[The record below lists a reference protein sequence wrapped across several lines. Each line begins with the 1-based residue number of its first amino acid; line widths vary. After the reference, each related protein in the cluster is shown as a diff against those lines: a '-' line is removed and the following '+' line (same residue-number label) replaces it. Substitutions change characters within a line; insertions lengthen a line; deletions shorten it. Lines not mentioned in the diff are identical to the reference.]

1 MDDVRAPFSKD
12 AEQSVVG
19 QMLRNQ
25 KTVGLVVGAMLEP
38 HHFYGAGTRRL
49 FHELVSAFYADEP
62 TDALSIAEGCVKDLT
77 RIWSCEEKEA
87 IARVQALA
95 HKRYDGNAVDH
106 AMLVK
111 RDSDYRALLALS
123 DEIRQGVI
131 AELSEP
137 DELAGLASQ
146 TAMQIATNSLHTH
159 EIVPYADLGR
169 EFIRQQKVLQEA
181 HRKGIELGAYFGL
194 SFLDSFM
201 RGLRPTELMFLAG
214 EPGAGKS
221 AVAWKAVQM
230 FAERQLKKPPEMRI
244 GTLVL
249 SLEMGMEPSN
259 VRLAGAISGVDGGKM
274 REGRTSDDELAKIIS
289 EWSKRKEIPL
299 YFNFTSQ
306 LKVSQARALIVEAIR
321 RHNIGVVVIDHF
333 KYVLSD
339 QRHQNSLEEDEEK
352 ARFLKEAIAKELNVA
367 VICLAHTTKL
377 SSEDG
382 RPKLRDLRGS
392 YMVAAHAD
400 FVGFVYRPYEYAKQ
414 DDIDAG
420 KVKRT
425 DAELIWDKNR
435 HGLEG
440 TARFFFDPSAMQV
453 H

>member
-1 MDDVRAPFSKD
+1 MSIPYSKD
-12 AEQSVVG
+12 AEGSVVA
-19 QMLRNQ
+19 QMLRNP
-25 KTVGLVVGAMLEP
+25 KIVGQVVGALLEP
-38 HHFYGAGTRRL
+38 QHFHVPAYRRL
-49 FHELVSAFYADEP
+49 YHEVVSNYYADEP
-62 TDALSIAEGCVKDLT
+62 TDPLTVGEACAKDLA
-77 RIWSCEEKEA
+77 RMWRVDEA
-87 IARVQALA
+87 EAVANVQVLS
-95 HKRYDGNAVDH
+95 KRQYQGDAVSH
-106 AMLVK
+106 AKIVK
-111 RDSDYRALLALS
+111 RDADYRALLILA
-123 DEIRQGVI
+123 DTIRQGVDSEQEGPDDI
-131 AELSEP
+131 AGM
-137 DELAGLASQ
+137 AAQ

-159 EIVPYADLGR
+159 EIISFADLGR
-169 EFIRQQKVLQEA
+169 EFVRNQRVLMA
-181 HRKGIELGAYFGL
+181 ARKQGVELGAYFGL
-194 SFLDSFM
+194 SFLDSFL

-221 AVAWKAVQM
+221 AVAWKAVQL
-230 FAERQLKKPPEMRI
+230 FAERQMRKAPEHRV

-249 SLEMGMEPSN
+249 SLEMGIEPSN
-259 VRLAGAISGVDGGKM
+259 VRVAGSISGVDGGKM
-274 REGRTSDDELAKIIS
+274 REGRTTDDDLAKIVS
-289 EWSKRKEIPL
+289 EWTKRKDIPL

-321 RHNIGVVVIDHF
+321 RHNVGLIVVDHF

-339 QRHQNSLEEDEEK
+339 QRHQNPLEEDEEK

-382 RPKLRDLRGS
+382 RPRLKDLRGS

-440 TARFFFDPSAMQV
+440 TARFFFDPSTMNV

>member
-1 MDDVRAPFSKD
+1 
-12 AEQSVVG
+12 
-19 QMLRNQ
+19 
-25 KTVGLVVGAMLEP
+25 
-38 HHFYGAGTRRL
+38 
-49 FHELVSAFYADEP
+49 VSF
-62 TDALSIAEGCVKDLT
+62 
-77 RIWSCEEKEA
+77 
-87 IARVQALA
+87 
-95 HKRYDGNAVDH
+95 
-106 AMLVK
+106 
-111 RDSDYRALLALS
+111 
-123 DEIRQGVI
+123 
-131 AELSEP
+131 
-137 DELAGLASQ
+137 
-146 TAMQIATNSLHTH
+146 
-159 EIVPYADLGR
+159 ADLGR
-169 EFIRQQKVLQEA
+169 EFVRNQKMLMEARRQ
-181 HRKGIELGAYFGL
+181 GIELGAYFGL

-201 RGLRPTELMFLAG
+201 RGLRPTELFFLAG

-230 FAERQLKKPPEMRI
+230 FAERQMRKVPEQRV

-249 SLEMGMEPSN
+249 SLEMGIEPSN
-259 VRLAGAISGVDGGKM
+259 VRVAGSISGVDGGAM
-274 REGRTSDDELAKIIS
+274 REGRTTDDDLAKIIS
-289 EWSKRKEIPL
+289 EWTKRKDIPL
-299 YFNFTSQ
+299 FFNFTSQ

-321 RHNIGVVVIDHF
+321 RHNVGLVVIDHF

-339 QRHQNSLEEDEEK
+339 QRHQNALEEDEEK

-382 RPKLRDLRGS
+382 RPRLRDLRGS

-414 DDIDAG
+414 QDIDEG
-420 KVKRT
+420 KVQRT

-440 TARFFFDPSAMQV
+440 AARFYFDPSTMNV

>member
-1 MDDVRAPFSKD
+1 MNVPYSKD

-19 QMLRNQ
+19 QMLRNP
-25 KTVGLVVGAMLEP
+25 KTVGLVVGTLLEP
-38 HHFYGAGTRRL
+38 QHFHLPAMRRI
-49 FHELVSAFYADEP
+49 FHEVVSNYYADEP
-62 TDALSIAEGCVKDLT
+62 TDALTIGEACAKDLA
-77 RIWSCEEKEA
+77 RSWSCDEPTA
-87 IARVQALA
+87 VQHVQALSRR
-95 HKRYDGNAVDH
+95 KYDGSAVDH
-106 AMLVK
+106 AKIVK
-111 RDSDYRALLALS
+111 RDADQRALLILS
-123 DEIRQGVI
+123 DTIKQAVEADDG
-131 AELSEP
+131 P
-137 DELAGLASQ
+137 DEIAGMAAQ

-159 EIVPYADLGR
+159 EIVSFADLGR
-169 EFIRQQKVLQEA
+169 EFVRNQKMLMEARRQ
-181 HRKGIELGAYFGL
+181 GIELGAYFGL

-201 RGLRPTELMFLAG
+201 RGLRPTELFFLAG

-230 FAERQLKKPPEMRI
+230 FAERQMRKVPEQRV

-249 SLEMGMEPSN
+249 SLEMGIEPSN
-259 VRLAGAISGVDGGKM
+259 VRVAGSISGVDGGAM
-274 REGRTSDDELAKIIS
+274 REGRTTDDDLAKIIS
-289 EWSKRKEIPL
+289 EWTKRKDIPL
-299 YFNFTSQ
+299 FFNFTSQ

-321 RHNIGVVVIDHF
+321 RHNVGLVVIDHF

-339 QRHQNSLEEDEEK
+339 QRHQNALEEDEEK

-382 RPKLRDLRGS
+382 RPRLRDLRGS

-414 DDIDAG
+414 QDIDEG
-420 KVKRT
+420 KVQRT

-440 TARFFFDPSAMQV
+440 AARFYFDPSTMNV